1 MNVLTFSGNLGGDA
15 EARATKN
22 GTHVTQFSVAMN
34 SGYGDHKKTS
44 WVRCAMFGKRG
55 ESVAPYLLKGQQVVV
70 SGEAQL
76 NSWVNKDGVEKT
88 SLECNVNDVTLVG
101 NKPMADERN
110 QNKAEPAKQPPQTA
124 GDFENRTACTS
135 P

>member
-1 MNVLTFSGNLGGDA
+1 MNVLTFSGNLGSDA
-15 EARATKN
+15 EARATKT
-22 GTHVTQFSVAMN
+22 GTQVTQFSVAMN
-34 SGYGDHKKTS
+34 SGYGDHKKTT

-55 ESVAPYLLKGQQVVV
+55 ESVSPYLVKGQQVVV

-76 NSWVNKDGVEKT
+76 NEWTNKDGETKA

-110 QNKAEPAKQPPQTA
+110 QRKAQPANQPVKATDLGNFDQDIP
-124 GDFENRTACTS
+124 F
-135 P
+135 